1 MDAKF
6 NLNDNLRLWGIGDV
20 ANAAK
25 MLAGAGLGNEQTLA
39 DALQRGDLGGE
50 VLAKARE
57 LAPMIAQQ
65 YPQLAQAIGYPVRK

>member
-6 NLNDNLRLWGIGDV
+6 NLNDSLRLWGIGDV
-20 ANAAK
+20 TNAAK

-50 VLAKARE
+50 ALAKVRE
-57 LAPMIAQQ
+57 LAPMIARQN
-65 YPQLAQAIGYPVRK
+65 PQLAMALGYPVR